1 MTYKCKICGGN
12 MKLVE
17 GSSTALCEYCGTMQT
32 VPSADNE
39 KKLTL
44 FSRAN
49 RLRIG
54 CEFDKASGV
63 YEAIV
68 ADFPEEA
75 EAYWGLVLCKYGIEY
90 VDDPATGKKIPTCH
104 RSSFNSIMEDEDFEQ
119 TLENADTAAKKL
131 YREEAKTIE
140 DLRKGIISVSAQE
153 DPYDIFICY
162 KETDENGNRTLD
174 SVLAQDI
181 YDALTEKKYRVF
193 FARITLEDKLGQEYE
208 PYIFAALNSAK
219 VMLAIGTDYEYYN
232 AVWVKNEWSRYL
244 KLMAEDHNKHLIP
257 CYKGIDAYDMPKEF
271 AKLQAQDLGK
281 VGAMQDLLR
290 GIDKLISPAKKEKVV
305 VTGSIDIVDDT
316 LKRAYSF
323 LNAEDWNS
331 AKKCL
336 DTVLGYDPQNVSALI
351 GCLMQKLRI
360 PQERKLA
367 DYNNILAKE
376 EYYNQAIQFADATTK
391 AQLEE
396 YNRSSIYN
404 FAISQSKLAG
414 GVALSL
420 AIQNLESIAG
430 WRDADDQ
437 VQILKDKQ
445 AKSRKLRTRI
455 IAALAAV
462 VVLAI
467 AVKLFIDFKASYLDP
482 LGIYKDAVVLME
494 QKDYLEAV
502 EMFSQIENFKD
513 SKDQISQCKYLYA
526 QSLLDS
532 GDYEGAEKAFNDLS
546 NYMDSGDKADEA
558 VYLSAQQLFAADQ
571 LEAAQKLYK
580 KLGDYKDSAEKAD
593 EAGYLRAQQL
603 LAADQ
608 LEEAQKLYK
617 TLGDYKDSAEQST
630 QIGKEIAYRKGVAA
644 FQTADSKTS
653 LNSVVTTLSG
663 IADYKDAQQYIYE
676 AQYKLGNLEYDQE
689 NHKEALGVFL
699 KLKQAGYTPGADRL
713 SVIEQEIY
721 AKAKDE
727 YDKTNW
733 GTAKKWFEKLDVTGY
748 SNSAAMVG
756 KCSDNITKERS
767 SYDGIYTGF
776 YYFKISDGVVYYTA
790 FEADYHRGNWEQQ
803 TSTYDEDTGILSFRF
818 WTDDEYD
825 VYINGNALTFKWT
838 NPEDQWDTDALSGD
852 TYYRK

>member
-1 MTYKCKICGGN
+1 MTYKCKICGGS
-12 MKLVE
+12 MQLVE

-90 VDDPATGKKIPTCH
+90 VDDPATSKKIPTCH

-119 TLENADTAAKKL
+119 TLENADTTAKKL

-140 DLRKGIISVSAQE
+140 DLRKGIIAVSAQE

-181 YDALTEKKYRVF
+181 YDALIEKKYRVF

-244 KLMAEDHNKHLIP
+244 KLMAEDHNKHLVP

-290 GIDKLISPAKKEKVV
+290 GIDKLIAPAKKEKVV
-305 VTGSIDIVDDT
+305 VTESINIVDDT
-316 LKRAYSF
+316 LQRAYSF

-336 DTVLGYDPQNVSALI
+336 DTVLGYDPQNVSALV
-351 GCLMQKLRI
+351 GCLMQKLRV

-367 DYNNILAKE
+367 DCSNILAKE

-404 FAISQSKLAG
+404 FAISQSKLPG

-420 AIQNLESIAG
+420 AIQNLESLAG
-430 WRDADDQ
+430 WRDADEQ
-437 VQILKDKQ
+437 VQILKGRQQKT
-445 AKSRKLRTRI
+445 RKLRTRI

-462 VVLAI
+462 VVLAV
-467 AVKLFIDFKASYLDP
+467 AVKLFIDFKTSYLDP

-513 SKDQISQCKYLYA
+513 SKDQISQCKYLCA

-532 GDYEGAEKAFNDLS
+532 GDYEDAEKAFNDLS

-558 VYLSAQQLFAADQ
+558 VYLSAQQLLAADQ

-580 KLGDYKDSAEKAD
+580 KLGDYKDSAE
-593 EAGYLRAQQL
+593 
-603 LAADQ
+603 
-608 LEEAQKLYK
+608 
-617 TLGDYKDSAEQST
+617 QST
-630 QIGKEIAYRKGVAA
+630 QLGKEIAYRKGVAA
-644 FQTADSKTS
+644 FQAADSKTS

-663 IADYKDAQQYIYE
+663 IPDYKDAQQYIYE
-676 AQYKLGNLEYDQE
+676 AQYKLGDLEYAQE
-689 NHKEALGVFL
+689 NHKEALSVFL
-699 KLKQAGYTPGADRL
+699 KLKQAGYTPGSDRL

-748 SNSAAMVG
+748 SDSTAMVV

-767 SYDGIYTGF
+767 KYNGIWMEANNFWTNLKIDDTGVYDA
-776 YYFKISDGVVYYTA
+776 S
-790 FEADYHRGNWEQQ
+790 Q
-803 TSTYDEDTGILSFRF
+803 TDTKRDKWDKVSSTVYDEDTGVLSFQIF
-818 WTDDEYD
+818 TGDKYD
-825 VYINGNALTFKWT
+825 VKVNGNTLTIKWT
-838 NPEDQWDTDALSGD
+838 NPEDQWDTDWFGD
-852 TYYRK
+852 HNVFYRK

>member
-290 GIDKLISPAKKEKVV
+290 GIDKLIAPTKTEKAV

-336 DTVLGYDPQNVSALI
+336 DTVLGYDPHNVPALI
-351 GCLMQKLRI
+351 GCLMQTLRI

-367 DYNNILAKE
+367 DCSNILAKE

-404 FAISQSKLAG
+404 FAISQSKLPG

-420 AIQNLESIAG
+420 AIQNLESLAG
-430 WRDADDQ
+430 WRDADEQ

-462 VVLAI
+462 VVLAV
-467 AVKLFIDFKASYLDP
+467 AVKLFVDFKASYLDP

-494 QKDYLEAV
+494 QKGYLEAV
-502 EMFSQIENFKD
+502 EKFSQIENFKD

-558 VYLSAQQLFAADQ
+558 VYLSAQQLLAADQ
-571 LEAAQKLYK
+571 LEAAQKLY
-580 KLGDYKDSAEKAD
+580 EK
-593 EAGYLRAQQL
+593 
-603 LAADQ
+603 
-608 LEEAQKLYK
+608 
-617 TLGDYKDSAEQST
+617 LGDYKDSAEQST
-630 QIGKEIAYRKGVAA
+630 QLGKEIAYRKGVSQFKEAETLTQ
-644 FQTADSKTS
+644 FSG
-653 LNSVVTTLSG
+653 VVTTLG
-663 IADYKDAQQYIYE
+663 CIAEYKDAQCYIDE
-676 AQYKLGNLEYDQE
+676 AQSKIYAQAKQEYD
-689 NHKEALGVFL
+689 A
-699 KLKQAGYTPGADRL
+699 
-713 SVIEQEIY
+713 
-721 AKAKDE
+721 
-727 YDKTNW
+727 TNW
-733 GTAKKWFEKLDVTGY
+733 GTAKKWFEILKKTGY
-748 SNSAAMVG
+748 SDSATMVG

-767 SYDGIYTGF
+767 RYDGIYTGF

-790 FEADYHRGNWEQQ
+790 FEADYHRGNWDQQ
-803 TSTYDEDTGILSFRF
+803 SSTYNEDTGILSFVF
-818 WTDDEYD
+818 WTGDKYD
-825 VYINGNALTFKWT
+825 VYINGDVLTFKWT
-838 NPEDQWDTDALSGD
+838 NPQDQWDTDSLSSM
-852 TYYRK
+852 TCYRER